1 MELADP
7 LMKSSR
13 MSLPKRIKGIEFIS
27 RRKSSYEYR
36 LNVCIIMSPW
46 MNKWS
51 VWCFGLAPECSIL
64 VWRTFDGHVLC
75 CCQFRFDHSATR
87 FPNPAR
93 QQSTDGTDDRVSFYE
108 FPVVSVLWIS
118 GCDCRYYYRWLRYGF
133 LWFNKANMPVDDESI
148 IYSFTQPQLCST
160 NPQLVGHSRTDGH
173 FFICPA
179 TTKRSLAQNTFRRI
193 KIMKH

>member
-118 GCDCRYYYRWLRYGF
+118 GCDCRYFTDDYVMGFYGSIKQICRWTMNL
-133 LWFNKANMPVDDESI
+133 
-148 IYSFTQPQLCST
+148 SFI
-160 NPQLVGHSRTDGH
+160 HSPSLSCAQRTH
-173 FFICPA
+173 
-179 TTKRSLAQNTFRRI
+179 S
-193 KIMKH
+193 